1 MLIFLIRDV
10 DDQNDNQESVELKR
24 TGQEEDDIDRIKEES
39 RRRREAILQKYKAL
53 QSQQQQAA
61 SQVFRGVSAF
71 SFFMLINHMLFQAV
85 IVFSS
90 ITPFLG
96 FMVVNLNNSF
106 MCYNSSYFTL
116 GLDYLLQRWSFL
128 LQ

>member
-1 MLIFLIRDV
+1 MLIFPIRDF

-24 TGQEEDDIDRIKEES
+24 PGQEEDDIDRIKEES
-39 RRRREAILQKYKAL
+39 RRRREAILQKYKA
-53 QSQQQQAA
+53 QQCQQQQAA
-61 SQVFRGVSAF
+61 RQVFRGVSAF
-71 SFFMLINHMLFQAV
+71 SFMLIDHMQFQAV
-85 IVFSS
+85 IVFSSS

-96 FMVVNLNNSF
+96 FMLVNLNYSF

-116 GLDYLLQRWSFL
+116 GLEYLLQRWSFL